1 MLPFRCPPSQPTHRC
16 AVRRIL
22 NWFAVFVLSCS
33 IVTDAARAGWHHR
46 RQSRAVGPDYGHLI
60 EPEFLWCEPVAW
72 VIVAEAAAPC
82 CEMVACPEP
91 VGCCGAGTAATGGP
105 LVHGLADHSLFEEP
119 VTNGVI
125 ASDSVSTPEAHAE
138 SVLVAEADG
147 EDLTASGETSG
158 EPVVHD
164 PLRME
169 APDTRELVEK
179 SSEAAPS
186 RMEPEPVNLFEVDEA
201 SEAEAAAEAAVSDN
215 EPIEPSAGSP
225 TEEVESEDRTAPV
238 AKAEADELAEPEMA
252 DDELALDPDTGDE
265 PVAETDDDLVFDEPD
280 RRWIHARGDRSLV
293 ARLVGMPAAGT
304 CLLEAG
310 GRQIAVPLH
319 SLSSHDRAYVDRVG
333 ERLAAAQALGGAGDT
348 AGL

>member
-1 MLPFRCPPSQPTHRC
+1 MLPIRCPLSQPTHRC
-16 AVRRIL
+16 AVRRIP
-22 NWFAVFVLSCS
+22 NWFVIVVLSS
-33 IVTDAARAGWHHR
+33 SLVTDAARAGWHHR
-46 RQSRAVGPDYGHLI
+46 RLSRAVGPGCGNLV
-60 EPEFLWCEPVAW
+60 EPDFVGCEPAAW
-72 VIVAEAAAPC
+72 VIVAEDAAPC

-91 VGCCGAGTAATGGP
+91 VVCCGAGRDAADGQ
-105 LVHGLADHSLFEEP
+105 LVEGLPNQSLSDEP

-125 ASDSVSTPEAHAE
+125 VSDSVPTPEAHAE
-138 SVLVAEADG
+138 SVLVAEAGG
-147 EDLTASGETSG
+147 EELTHSGETSG

-169 APDTRELVEK
+169 APDTEDLVEDP
-179 SSEAAPS
+179 SEAAPS
-186 RMEPEPVNLFEVDEA
+186 HVEPEPVNLFEADEA
-201 SEAEAAAEAAVSDN
+201 SEAEAAAEATVSDN

-293 ARLVGMPAAGT
+293 ARLVGVPDAGT

-310 GRQIAVPLH
+310 GRQIAVPLD